1 LLGVFSQIRNYM
13 NWFVDV
19 IKRPVEFNGRARR
32 REYWYFFAVS
42 LGITLLLSLIDNVLG
57 WYDPNSDIG
66 LLSGIFS
73 LLILLP
79 GLSVTIRRLH
89 DTNRTGW
96 WVLLYLVPVIGFF
109 ILSIFL
115 ILDSNMECN
124 KYGDNPKLSN
134 SF

>member
-1 LLGVFSQIRNYM
+1 M

-19 IKRPVEFNGRARR
+19 IKRPVEFYGRARR

>member
-1 LLGVFSQIRNYM
+1 M